1 MKSVDF
7 KITVPNAVL
16 PVSVV
21 EARRQLRN
29 EGGSFDDDYIE
40 ALIWAAAA
48 SIEQQYGLAL
58 IETTVEQY
66 HTGFPG
72 SSDKPLFFRIAPLLP
87 ASPIVSITYT
97 DSSGNLQTLNNNH
110 FTTGGYN
117 GWPFLV
123 PTVNNDW
130 PSDAATL
137 PNAVKVTYKA
147 GFGTT
152 AEAVP
157 MPVKQ
162 AILLMMS
169 DLYQNREDRPDTLP
183 RASEALL
190 RPYYRPSV

>member
-1 MKSVDF
+1 MKPVDF
-7 KITVPNAVL
+7 KITAHNTVL
-16 PVSVV
+16 PVSVA
-21 EARRQLRN
+21 EARQQLRN

-40 ALIWAAAA
+40 ALIWAAAGA
-48 SIEQQYGLAL
+48 VEQQYGLAL

-72 SSDKPLFFRIAPLLP
+72 SSDKPLFFRIAPLL
-87 ASPIVSITYT
+87 SVESIGYT
-97 DSSGNLQTLNNNH
+97 DGAGTAQTLTVAD
-110 FTTGGYN
+110 FATGGFN

-123 PTVNNDW
+123 PKVGEEW

-137 PNAVKVTYKA
+137 PNAVTITYKA

-152 AEAVP
+152 ANAVP
-157 MPVKQ
+157 KPVKQ